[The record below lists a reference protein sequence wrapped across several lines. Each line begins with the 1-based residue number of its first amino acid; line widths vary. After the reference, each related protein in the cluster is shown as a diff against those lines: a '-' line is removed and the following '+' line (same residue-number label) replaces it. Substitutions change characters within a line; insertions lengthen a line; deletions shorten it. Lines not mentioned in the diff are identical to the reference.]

1 MSTYIGV
8 TTHRIIYKAA
18 AFAAGKTV
26 TAYIWNPSLTKSALQ
41 TFTEVSDGLYYLDY
55 AFAVLGAHFGVFYEN
70 AVAMASG
77 AFRIVDKTGYS
88 LSDAGVDAVWDRNSS
103 LSISFENLLNRLYQ
117 AVANNK
123 MTVNESSGAVALRS
137 IGDGA
142 DIATGSV
149 VSSSGTT
156 TRAELSWA

>member
-8 TTHRIIYKAA
+8 TTHRMVYKAA
-18 AFAAGKTV
+18 AFATSKTV

-55 AFAVLGAHFGVFYEN
+55 AFAVLGTHFGVFYEN
-70 AVAMASG
+70 DVAMVSG
-77 AFRIVDKTGYS
+77 VFRIVDKTGYS
-88 LSDAGVDAVWDRNSS
+88 LSDAGVDAIWDRNSS

-123 MTVNESSGAVALRS
+123 MTVNESSGAVALRN
-137 IGDGA
+137 IGDSA
-142 DIATGSV
+142 DIATGGV